1 MSSILIIAGENSGE
15 KYGAALVH
23 EFKRLEPSAAFYG
36 TGGKRMA
43 EQGVEILFPAED
55 LAVVGFQEVL
65 SSLPRI
71 RAIFKRIQAETE
83 RRKPTAAV
91 LIDSPD
97 FNLRLAKRL
106 KRLSIPVLYYI
117 SPTVWA
123 WRERRLKTIKE
134 FVDKMLLIFPFEE
147 EIYKKRGIPHA
158 FVGHPLVEGLRATL
172 SREEFFVKY
181 GLAAQPKVIALLPGS
196 RKSELRYHLPVL
208 VKTMEFLRRAFPC
221 QFLLVKAEGLEPD
234 FIARLIPDRPDD
246 FKILASDHYE
256 ALAYADLVLSAC
268 GTATLETA
276 LLGTP
281 LIAFY
286 RISPLSYFFGVRMM
300 KIKDYSIVNILAE
313 KPIIPE
319 LIQARFRP
327 ENLFAES
334 KRVLES
340 EEVRRKMR
348 EDFRKLRESLGE
360 SRASVNAARELA
372 RLAAKPRPGAAA

>member
-23 EFKRLEPSAAFYG
+23 EFKKLEPSADFYG
-36 TGGKRMA
+36 TGGRRMA

-71 RAIFKRIQAETE
+71 RAIFKRVEAETE
-83 RRKPTAAV
+83 KRKPKAAV

-158 FVGHPLVEGLRATL
+158 FVGHPLVEGLRTTL

-196 RKSELRYHLPVL
+196 RKSEIKYHLPVL
-208 VKTMEFLRRAFPC
+208 VKTMESLRRAFPC
-221 QFLLVKAEGLEPD
+221 QFLLVKGEGLEPD

-246 FKILASDHYE
+246 LKILASDHYE

-313 KPIIPE
+313 KPVIPE

-334 KRVLES
+334 KRVLDS
-340 EEVRRKMR
+340 EEVRRKMK

-360 SRASVNAARELA
+360 SRASVNAAWELA
-372 RLAAKPRPGAAA
+372 RLAATPRP